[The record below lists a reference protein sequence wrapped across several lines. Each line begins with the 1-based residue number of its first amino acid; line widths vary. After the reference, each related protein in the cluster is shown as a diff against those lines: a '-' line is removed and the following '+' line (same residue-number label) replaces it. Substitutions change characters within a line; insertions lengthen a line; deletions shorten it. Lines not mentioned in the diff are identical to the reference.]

1 MKEQKR
7 GCTAYQ
13 ELEREYKRL
22 QRCFDDFNQLKFTV
36 SGLDDF
42 FSGGLPALNQQAS
55 TDLKLITL
63 LFKKLEAQLQQLDMQ
78 MRNDCCQGDQLNRQ
92 KREIT

>member
-1 MKEQKR
+1 MNL
-7 GCTAYQ
+7 TSLNLPLAD
-13 ELEREYKRL
+13 LMI
-22 QRCFDDFNQLKFTV
+22 
-36 SGLDDF
+36 F

-55 TDLKLITL
+55 TDLKLITF